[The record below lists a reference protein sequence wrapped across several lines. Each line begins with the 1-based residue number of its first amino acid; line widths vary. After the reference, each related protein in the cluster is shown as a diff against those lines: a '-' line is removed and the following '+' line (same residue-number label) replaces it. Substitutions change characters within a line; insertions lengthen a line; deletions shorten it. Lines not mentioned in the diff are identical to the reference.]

1 MMTMIKMMLSKR
13 LMAEMKLPLADSAV
27 LVKKSCLM
35 KQNKM
40 ETMLILKVIDNSQI
54 NNLFLTLQTEDPQ
67 RKKMKDKESYL
78 PLPKINMLI

>member
-13 LMAEMKLPLADSAV
+13 LMPEMKLPLVDSAV

-40 ETMLILKVIDNSQI
+40 ETMLILKDIDNSQI
-54 NNLFLTLQTEDPQ
+54 NNLFLTHQIEDPQ
-67 RKKMKDKESYL
+67 RKKMKDKESCL

>member
-13 LMAEMKLPLADSAV
+13 LMAEMKLPLVDLAV

-40 ETMLILKVIDNSQI
+40 ETMLIMKVIDINQI
-54 NNLFLTLQTEDPQ
+54 NNLFLTLQIEDLQ
-67 RKKMKDKESYL
+67 RKKMKDKESCH
-78 PLPKINMLI
+78 PLPKISMLI